1 MNAIDGMNGMMD
13 MGMMGGPEWMHGMDG
28 HAWWT

>member
-1 MNAIDGMNGMMD
+1 MNAIDGINGMMD
-13 MGMMGGPEWMHGMDG
+13 MGMMGGHEPMHRMDE